1 MAWSGTSS
9 NPDTGNASM
18 SYSSSLPV
26 YVPNLGWIRVSGPL
40 LAVLGWSAA
49 VGSNL
54 RQADMREDEDGLL
67 ALHSV
72 MGGPDW
78 DTPSLHAIKS
88 RPPISVYTI
97 TIRRK
102 AGSVLNRRIEI

>member
-1 MAWSGTSS
+1 ML
-9 NPDTGNASM
+9 
-18 SYSSSLPV
+18 YFSSLPV

-40 LAVLGWSAA
+40 LAVLGWNAA

-54 RQADMREDEDGLL
+54 HQPDMREDEDGLL

-72 MGGPDW
+72 MGGLDW

-88 RPPISVYTI
+88 RP
-97 TIRRK
+97 
-102 AGSVLNRRIEI
+102 